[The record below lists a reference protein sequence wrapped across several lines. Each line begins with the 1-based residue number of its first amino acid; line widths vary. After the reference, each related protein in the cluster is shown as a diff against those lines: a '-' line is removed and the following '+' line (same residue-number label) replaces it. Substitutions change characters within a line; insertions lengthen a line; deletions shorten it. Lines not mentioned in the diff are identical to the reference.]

1 MIANYDW
8 LLFDADE
15 TLFHF
20 DAYAGLQKMFRT
32 FKVDFTRAD
41 YDTYQLLNK
50 PLWDAYQAAEIDAYT
65 LQTRRFDAWADRL
78 EVSSEQLNSQFLQ
91 AMAAIC
97 EPLPGARDLVH
108 AIKPFVNIGII
119 TNGFTELQHVRL
131 ERTGFDE
138 WVDVLVISEEV
149 GIAKP
154 HIDIFEHA
162 FTQMENP
169 PRDRILMVG
178 DNPHSDIQGGMN
190 AGIHT
195 CWLNHHG
202 VPRPEGIEPHYEVA
216 TLAQLQQLLFSLEED
231 TT

>member
-8 LLFDADE
+8 LLFDADD

-20 DAYAGLQKMFRT
+20 DAFAGLRKMFQGYA
-32 FKVDFTRAD
+32 VDFTRAD
-41 YDTYQLLNK
+41 YDTYQQLNK
-50 PLWDAYQAAEIDAYT
+50 PLWDAYQAATIDAYT
-65 LQTRRFDAWADRL
+65 LQTRRFDAWAERL
-78 EVSSEQLNSQFLQ
+78 QVSSEQLNSRFLQ
-91 AMAAIC
+91 TMADIC
-97 EPLPGARDLVH
+97 EPLPGAKELVH
-108 AIKPFVNIGII
+108 AIKPHVNIGII

-131 ERTGFDE
+131 ERTGFDA

-162 FTQMENP
+162 FAQMEQP

-202 VPRPEGIEPHYEVA
+202 LPCPVGIEPHFEVSN
-216 TLAQLQQLLFSLEED
+216 LADLKQLLFAAEANQV
-231 TT
+231 

>member
-8 LLFDADE
+8 LLFDADD

-20 DAYAGLQKMFRT
+20 DAFAGLRKMFQGYS
-32 FKVDFTRAD
+32 VDFTRVD
-41 YDTYQLLNK
+41 YDVYQQLNK
-50 PLWDAYQAAEIDAYT
+50 PLWDAYQAAAIDAYT
-65 LQTRRFDAWADRL
+65 LQTRRFDAWAERL
-78 EVSSEQLNSQFLQ
+78 QVSSEQLNSQFLQ
-91 AMAAIC
+91 AMADIC
-97 EPLPGARDLVH
+97 EPLPGAKDLVH
-108 AIKPFVNIGII
+108 AIKPHVNIGII

-131 ERTGFDE
+131 ERTGFDA

-162 FTQMENP
+162 FDQMKQP

-202 VPRPEGIEPHYEVA
+202 LPCPTGIEPHFEVSN
-216 TLAQLQQLLFSLEED
+216 LAELKQLLFAAQAD
-231 TT
+231 QI